1 MEVRGHELG
10 EIPHRQEDYIH
21 QCICFVEG
29 SALVASA
36 GPCMLAIPRSQESL
50 LRLERQRVYQRFCI
64 RSILF
69 GGRRTVL
76 VAPCFPTVGLALVYS
91 GCFTD
96 QGPMGLPKLNI
107 EEAERCELASSRSRG
122 GPGLR
127 SRAVSFTP
135 WSA

>member
-1 MEVRGHELG
+1 
-10 EIPHRQEDYIH
+10 
-21 QCICFVEG
+21 
-29 SALVASA
+29 
-36 GPCMLAIPRSQESL
+36 MLAVPRSREAL
-50 LRLERQRVYQRFCI
+50 LRLERQCVYQRFCI

-69 GGRRTVL
+69 GGRRTVHI
-76 VAPCFPTVGLALVYS
+76 APCFPTVGLVLVYS

-96 QGPMGLPKLNI
+96 QGAMGLLKLNI
-107 EEAERCELASSRSRG
+107 EEAERRELVSSRSRG